1 MPRIFISY
9 KRADKE
15 KVFAIKDKIEA
26 ATGEKCW
33 IDLDGIESD
42 AQFANVIIKAIDEA
56 DIFLFMYSRQH
67 SKIKDYEK
75 DWTVREINYAQTEG
89 KRIVFVNID
98 KTPLTKWFKF
108 MFSSKQQVDITS
120 ETASNRLLQDINK
133 WLGNTIL
140 SSQVNESIPT
150 AHKSRNLL
158 KFFKLI
164 DKSKLPL
171 WLKRILKMLSGL
183 GVVLVVIIF
192 TLGAILLFEIFK
204 GIKNNANDDYKY
216 EEITDTVC
224 QPIDLGLPS
233 KTLWGDRNIGA
244 KNAIDFG
251 DLYAWGET
259 NIKEDYS
266 RSNYVEQVKPFIQIT
281 TVKYDAAMAVLGA
294 EWSIPTEE
302 QFAELLNECQW
313 IWITKDG
320 HKGYQINGKN
330 GNSIF
335 LPAAGWIRESE
346 IEYRNTYG
354 YYWTSERSTS
364 SQFARCLQFPKDGI
378 GIIGNGYLNVGR
390 SIRAVYVNDVVSE

>member
-1 MPRIFISY
+1 
-9 KRADKE
+9 
-15 KVFAIKDKIEA
+15 
-26 ATGEKCW
+26 
-33 IDLDGIESD
+33 
-42 AQFANVIIKAIDEA
+42 
-56 DIFLFMYSRQH
+56 
-67 SKIKDYEK
+67 
-75 DWTVREINYAQTEG
+75 
-89 KRIVFVNID
+89 
-98 KTPLTKWFKF
+98 
-108 MFSSKQQVDITS
+108 
-120 ETASNRLLQDINK
+120 
-133 WLGNTIL
+133 
-140 SSQVNESIPT
+140 
-150 AHKSRNLL
+150 
-158 KFFKLI
+158 
-164 DKSKLPL
+164 
-171 WLKRILKMLSGL
+171 MLSGL

-192 TLGAILLFEIFK
+192 TLGAILLLEIFK

-294 EWSIPTEE
+294 EWRLPREE
-302 QFAELLNECQW
+302 QFTELLNECQW
-313 IWITKDG
+313 TWITRDG